1 MKITICGFYGAGNT
15 GDEAILSAIIGSIKK
30 IYPKCEFTVLSR
42 NPAETKR
49 LYKVDAVFMPGFGIN
64 WFQTD
69 FKKIS
74 EIFKESDLIIVGGG
88 GLLQDAHN
96 YLSILGYLQ
105 VPILAKL
112 HRKPVIFYS
121 IGVGPIKNI
130 MNKILV
136 HIIGNIAD
144 LITVRDR
151 YSKDYL
157 RLLQVQK
164 PSIVLSAD
172 PVFLLQPPSLARI
185 KNLLIKEGIPIQK
198 PIVGISVRNVEWT
211 KVDLNEIAKF
221 LDYVASHHKA
231 TILFIPFG
239 YDGVPTD
246 LDTSRKV
253 IEKMKEKAYILEQRY
268 SPSEIMGIV
277 GQLSFLVGMRL
288 HSIIM
293 GGVMGVPTLGIAYL
307 PKVKSALNIL
317 GYKDCHLI
325 RDISDINFVH
335 MRKIFNNILENEKKI
350 KRNCR
355 KSVKNLQN
363 KAMEAPRLLKEIPN
377 RNISKIKLFLIIFL
391 FVISVTILGFLQLL
405 KSRISPLIHQIRTY
419 LLHKPLH

>member
-1 MKITICGFYGAGNT
+1 MKIVICGFYGSGNM
-15 GDEAILSAIIGSIKK
+15 GDEAILSAIINSIKSV
-30 IYPKCEFTVLSR
+30 YPKCKFTVLSR

-49 LYKVDAVFMPGFGIN
+49 LHNVDAVFMSGFGIN
-64 WFQTD
+64 WVQTD

-74 EIFKESDLIIVGGG
+74 KIFKESDLIVVGGG
-88 GLLQDAHN
+88 GLLQDAHI
-96 YLSILGYLQ
+96 YLSISNYLQ

-112 HRKPVIFYS
+112 YSKPVMFYS

-130 MNKILV
+130 INKILV
-136 HIIGNIAD
+136 HIIGNIVD
-144 LITVRDR
+144 LITVRDQ

-157 RLLQVQK
+157 LSLQVQK
-164 PSIVLSAD
+164 PSIILSAD
-172 PVFLLQPPSLARI
+172 PVFLLQPASSATVKKILTE
-185 KNLLIKEGIPIQK
+185 EGIPAQK
-198 PIVGISVRNVEWT
+198 PIVGVSVRNVGWT

-221 LDYVASHHKA
+221 LDYLASYHKT

-253 IEKMKEKAYILEQRY
+253 IEKMRERAYILEHRY
-268 SPSEIMGIV
+268 SPSEIMGII
-277 GQLSFLVGMRL
+277 GQLNFLVGMRL

-317 GYKDCHLI
+317 GYKDCHII
-325 RDISDINFVH
+325 RDISDINLVH
-335 MRKIFNNILENEKKI
+335 MRKIFDNTLENEKEI

-355 KSVKNLQN
+355 KSVKNLQK
-363 KAMEAPRLLKEIPN
+363 KAREAPLLLKEIPN
-377 RNISKIKLFLIIFL
+377 RNISKIKLFSIIFL
-391 FVISVTILGFLQLL
+391 LAISIAILSFLQLL
-405 KSRISPLIHQIRTY
+405 QSRISPFIHSLKTY
-419 LLHKPLH
+419 LLHKLPH